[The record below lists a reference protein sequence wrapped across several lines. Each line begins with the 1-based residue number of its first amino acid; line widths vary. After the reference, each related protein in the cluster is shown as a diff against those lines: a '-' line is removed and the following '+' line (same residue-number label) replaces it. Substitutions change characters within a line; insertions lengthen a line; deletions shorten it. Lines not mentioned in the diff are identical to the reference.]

1 MPDHREKE
9 LAALLKDE
17 HPVDLQVR
25 RYAAYLEDL
34 QPLFPFV
41 HHSLSAAELVGL
53 PLVVERARRWN
64 VPPARIVLDALHQS
78 QLGVLVGAPS

>member
-9 LAALLKDE
+9 LAALLQDE
-17 HPVDLQVR
+17 HPANPLVG

-34 QPLFPFV
+34 QHLFPLV
-41 HHSLSAAELVGL
+41 HRSLSAAELVGL
-53 PLVVERARRWN
+53 PSVVERARRWN

-78 QLGVLVGAPS
+78 HLGVPVGGPS

>member
-34 QPLFPFV
+34 QHLFPVV
-41 HHSLSAAELVGL
+41 HRSLSAAELVGL
-53 PLVVERARRWN
+53 PSVVERARRWN
-64 VPPARIVLDALHQS
+64 VPAARIDALHQS
-78 QLGVLVGAPS
+78 HLAVPVGAPS

>member
-1 MPDHREKE
+1 MPDPRETE
-9 LAALLKDE
+9 LAALLQDE
-17 HPVDLQVR
+17 NPADSLAR

-34 QPLFPFV
+34 QHLFPFV
-41 HHSLSAAELVGL
+41 HRSLSAAELVGL
-53 PLVVERARRWN
+53 PSVVERARRWN

>member
-17 HPVDLQVR
+17 HPVDVQVR

-53 PLVVERARRWN
+53 PLVVELSL
-64 VPPARIVLDALHQS
+64 IHI
-78 QLGVLVGAPS
+78 